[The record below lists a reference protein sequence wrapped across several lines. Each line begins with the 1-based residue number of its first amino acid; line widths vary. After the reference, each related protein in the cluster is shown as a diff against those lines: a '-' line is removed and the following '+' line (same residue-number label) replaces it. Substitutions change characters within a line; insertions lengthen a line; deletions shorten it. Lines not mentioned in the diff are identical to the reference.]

1 MPALAPSRLVV
12 LSGAGLSA
20 ESGVPTFRGADGLW
34 EGYRIEEVATPGAFE
49 RSPELVHRFYNL
61 RRAALKTV
69 QPNAA
74 HVALARLER
83 AWSGSFL
90 HVTQNVDDLC
100 ERAGARRLLHLHG
113 ELLQVR
119 CVACTW
125 GSRWEGDLRSSS
137 RCRECGRSGV
147 LRPDIV
153 WFGETPHHLDVVAE
167 ALQEADLF
175 VSIGTSGLV
184 YPAAGFAR
192 MAAEAGCRRLIE
204 INVDSTGIRREFT
217 ERRVGPAT
225 VEVTRLVE
233 EVLAEQRQ

>member
-1 MPALAPSRLVV
+1 MPAVAPPRIVV

-34 EGYRIEEVATPGAFE
+34 EGYRIEEVATPGAFQ

-74 HVALARLER
+74 HLALARLEC

-100 ERAGARRLLHLHG
+100 ERAGSHRLLHLHG
-113 ELLQVR
+113 ELLRVR

-125 GSRWEGDLRSSS
+125 GSRWEGDLHSSS
-137 RCRECGRSGV
+137 CCEKCGRSGV

-153 WFGETPHHLDVVAE
+153 WFGETPLHLDVVAE
-167 ALQEADLF
+167 ALQEADHF
-175 VSIGTSGLV
+175 ICVGTSGLV
-184 YPAAGFAR
+184 YPAAGFVR
-192 MAAEAGCRRLIE
+192 IAAEAGCRRRIE
-204 INVDSTGIRREFT
+204 INLDSTGITREFT

-225 VEVTRLVE
+225 VEVSRLVE
-233 EVLAEQRQ
+233 ELLSESP

>member
-1 MPALAPSRLVV
+1 MSVLPPSRLVV

-34 EGYRIEEVATPGAFE
+34 EGYRIEEVATPEAFL
-49 RSPELVHRFYNL
+49 RTPELVHRFYNL

-74 HVALARLER
+74 HHALARLER

-100 ERAGARRLLHLHG
+100 ERAGAQRLLHMHG
-113 ELLQVR
+113 ELLRVR
-119 CVACTW
+119 CIACAWQTT
-125 GSRWEGDLRSSS
+125 WEGELETGSI
-137 RCRECGRSGV
+137 CRECGRSGV

-153 WFGETPHHLDVVAE
+153 WFGETPYHLDVVAG
-167 ALQEADLF
+167 ALQDAELF
-175 VSIGTSGLV
+175 VCIGTSGLV

-192 MAAEAGCRRLIE
+192 MAAEAGCRRRIE
-204 INVDSTGIRREFT
+204 INVDSTGISRDFT

-225 VEVTRLVE
+225 VEVSRLVE
-233 EVLAEQRQ
+233 EIVSEQSR